1 MRKLSVIVLILSF
14 IITGC
19 SESNNSASVKS
30 SDSAIETT
38 TLKEVNTVSE
48 TTTTKATQTNSI
60 SDSNNFNELIIGCWK
75 ETQGVFTEHNGYIKF
90 VENGIIVDPI
100 TDENDGTYSI
110 NGDSVEIDGKEY
122 EIAKLTTDSMHLE
135 SVGDNDKRTLLV
147 FVRQNP
153 DVEENNKA
161 LLRKANS
168 NAKLIFTTLNNKA
181 SDFIADNE
189 TVNAVKTNEAEA
201 VESFRNSADPL
212 KTAVYEAVKDSMGT
226 EINLGY
232 AYISFDP
239 NNEQADNFVQWSETN
254 QSSIIGQYPNPVK
267 SIDLNLTFG
276 TKH

>member
-135 SVGDNDKRTLLV
+135 SV
-147 FVRQNP
+147 
-153 DVEENNKA
+153 
-161 LLRKANS
+161 
-168 NAKLIFTTLNNKA
+168 
-181 SDFIADNE
+181 ADNE

-212 KTAVYEAVKDSMGT
+212 KTAVYETVKDSMGT